1 MIKKIILFTVTI
13 VLFTNCFSD
22 KKSAIGTNFNDTSFV
37 NKKFTNKV
45 NFSKIEDVCSYISA
59 EHLAK
64 LYNVNE
70 ADITIIK
77 GNSANKRCSFY
88 VKLSDQKFDHIT
100 GSIGVYEEKDKLE
113 DGSTWVESWQIRKN
127 VSKSA
132 EWIPNLGQAAYYRGS
147 KRELFVKFKD
157 YTMSITAPGSTFN
170 KIEKE
175 KNRDYKKIA
184 LALANKTP
192 ILK

>member
-1 MIKKIILFTVTI
+1 MIKKILLFSVTL
-13 VLFTNCFSD
+13 VLFTNCFGD
-22 KKSAIGTNFNDTSFV
+22 KKSAVGTDFNNTSFV

-45 NFSKIEDVCSYISA
+45 SFSEIEDVCSYVSA
-59 EHLAK
+59 QHLAK

-70 ADITIIK
+70 TDITIIK
-77 GNSANKRCSFY
+77 GNSTNKRCSFY
-88 VKLSDQKFDHIT
+88 VKLSDQKLDHII
-100 GSIGVYEEKDKLE
+100 GSIGFYEEKDKNE
-113 DGSTWVESWQIRKN
+113 DGSTWIESWQIRKN

-157 YTMSITAPGSTFN
+157 YTMSITAPGSAFN

-184 LALANKTP
+184 LALAEKTP
-192 ILK
+192 ILN